1 MMTSKRA
8 VESTV
13 ELKLQ
18 SLNFPSYSAFVPT
31 AEDMKLS
38 PSLV

>member
-1 MMTSKRA
+1 MTSKRA
-8 VESTV
+8 V